1 MSVGTTAPTPAEG
14 QLEAPSDAD
23 PDIQLAEGGGSKSPL
38 KIAMTRLM
46 RDPVAMISL
55 GMALFFVLVAVFADQ
70 LSGLEGQNTTDLNL
84 DLIGDNTYP
93 IFTAN
98 TEHWFGIS
106 SGLGQDLF
114 ARWVHGSRPS
124 LIIAVASAAGVT
136 IIGVLLGL
144 LSGFLGGWVDRIISW
159 IIDFLLSLPFL
170 LFAIAI
176 VPIAVNRYAGT
187 QVGDYVDEEKVAPF
201 RLLCLLVVF
210 LLFGW
215 CTLAR
220 LIRGEVLSLR
230 EREFVQAA
238 RALGVPTRVVLF
250 KEMLPNMLGPIIV
263 SLSLAIPGYV
273 SAEAGL
279 SFLGVGLRSPSISWG
294 LTVATAQNSFQAHP
308 IYLWLPVLGIA
319 LLVLSLS
326 LLGDAIAD
334 AFNPQTRR

>member
-1 MSVGTTAPTPAEG
+1 MSVGTAPTPAEG
-14 QLEAPSDAD
+14 QLDAPLESDQD
-23 PDIQLAEGGGSKSPL
+23 LPLSSGQGGKSPFR
-38 KIAMTRLM
+38 IAMTRLM

-55 GMALFFVLVAVFADQ
+55 GMALFFVLVAIFASQ
-70 LSGLEGQNTTDLNL
+70 LAALEGQNTTDLHM
-84 DLIGDNTYP
+84 DLIGANTYP

-98 TEHWFGIS
+98 TDHWFGIS
-106 SGLGQDLF
+106 SGLGEDLF
-114 ARWVHGSRPS
+114 AKWVYGSRPS
-124 LIIAVASAAGVT
+124 LIIAAVSAVGVT
-136 IIGVLLGL
+136 VIGVVMGL
-144 LSGFLGGWVDRIISW
+144 VSGFMGGWIDRVISW
-159 IIDFLLSLPFL
+159 IIDVLLSLPFL

-187 QVGDYVDEEKVAPF
+187 QMGDYVDEEQVAKIRF
-201 RLLCLLVVF
+201 LCLIFVF
-210 LLFGW
+210 VLFGW

-263 SLSLAIPGYV
+263 SLSLAVPGYV

-279 SFLGVGLRSPSISWG
+279 SFLGVGLRPPSVSWG
-294 LTVATAQNSFQAHP
+294 LTVAHAQTSFQAHP

>member
-1 MSVGTTAPTPAEG
+1 MSVGTAPTPMEG
-14 QLEAPSDAD
+14 QVEAPSDAD
-23 PDIQLAEGGGSKSPL
+23 QDTPLDGGSGSKSPS
-38 KIAMTRLM
+38 KIAMLRLM

-70 LSGLEGQNTTDLNL
+70 LSALEGQNVKDLHM
-84 DLIGDNTYP
+84 DLIGANTYP

-98 TEHWFGIS
+98 SEHWFGVS
-106 SGLGQDLF
+106 TGLGVDLF
-114 ARWVHGSRPS
+114 ATWVHGSRPS
-124 LIIAVASAAGVT
+124 LIIAVASAIGVT
-136 IIGVLLGL
+136 VIGVVMGL
-144 LSGFLGGWVDRIISW
+144 LSGFLGGWVDRVISW
-159 IIDFLLSLPFL
+159 IIDVLLSLPFL

-187 QVGDYVDEEKVAPF
+187 QSGDYIDEEKVATIRF
-201 RLLCLLVVF
+201 LCLIFVF
-210 LLFGW
+210 VLFGW
-215 CTLAR
+215 CSLAR

-263 SLSLAIPGYV
+263 SLSLAVPGYV

-279 SFLGVGLRSPSISWG
+279 SLLGVGLREPSVSWG
-294 LTVATAQNSFQAHP
+294 LTVSHALSSFQAHP

-326 LLGDAIAD
+326 LLGDAISD